1 MQLPNEKGILC
12 TNPASSSIAIS
23 NSKTMIPLAV
33 QNSNEVI
40 SCDDVGNKLTIDN
53 DGYVVVGKNV
63 KRILILGKVYL
74 SNDAVDSSAIPY
86 DYLSTINM
94 IRNSEVVE
102 LDWSVG
108 TGVNSRVSSWQ
119 GARQAT
125 HFAYVNVTEGD
136 KIYLAGRINGA
147 SSDVTGLT
155 SATRTKLIFI
165 IL

>member
-63 KRILILGKVYL
+63 SRILILGKVYL
-74 SNDAVDSSAIPY
+74 GYGDSNAIDY
-86 DYLSTINM
+86 DYFSTINM
-94 IRNSEVVE
+94 IRNNNVIE
-102 LDWSVG
+102 LDWSVASG
-108 TGVNSRVSSWQ
+108 LNSRKDSYQSS
-119 GARQAT
+119 RQAT
-125 HFAYVNVTEGD
+125 NIVYVNVKEGD
-136 KIYLAGRINGA
+136 KLYLGGRLNGA
-147 SSDVTGLT
+147 SSNNIV
-155 SATRTKLIFI
+155 SSNQIRTKLIFI